1 MPNPNTRSQLTK
13 AFTFVNLKG
22 IPGPRHWAFYQ
33 YTKFFQKDILGA
45 FTQVHHDYGDIGSFP
60 WPMNSV
66 IIYSPEMIKRV
77 LVDQNKKYIKGEQ
90 IEELRA
96 VVGNGL
102 ATNNDHS
109 SWVRNRSIVSK
120 EFNSKAIQLTVTEI
134 HNLIAEKIKNWENQN
149 ELIIDIC
156 EEMKHL
162 TFVIACQIFLGKRFS
177 DEEANK
183 VNEAVHYTS
192 IVTYQRIF
200 QIFPLPYWLPT
211 NKNKTFNEHFDFL
224 NNLVLNLIKEE
235 QNKGLNSKPKSILE
249 RLVHAIDDETKTKLT
264 SDELRDEVLTMM
276 LAGHE
281 TSAHS
286 LAWTLGLLA
295 KHTDIQERLREEI
308 LTFNSQELIL
318 ENILGLTLLQNVIK
332 ESMRLYPAFPVLSR
346 KAKEADTLGAYHI
359 PKDTNVVIPIYVLQR
374 SEKYFKDPLIF
385 NPDRFFD
392 PSIEKNYTFMPFSRG
407 PRRCVAE
414 QFAIIEISLVLIE
427 ILRHFKLQLKEKDL
441 PKDVASVSLKP
452 DGDFLV
458 NLIKIKR

>member
-1 MPNPNTRSQLTK
+1 MANPNTRTQLTK

-22 IPGPRHWAFYQ
+22 IPGPRNWAFYQ

-96 VVGNGL
+96 IVGNGL

-120 EFNSKAIQLTVTEI
+120 EFNSRAIQLTMQEI
-134 HNLIAEKIKNWENQN
+134 HSIIVEKIKSWMSCSE
-149 ELIIDIC
+149 EAVEIC

-177 DEEANK
+177 EAEAKK
-183 VNEAVHYTS
+183 VNEAVHFTS
-192 IVTYQRIF
+192 IVTYERIF
-200 QIFPLPYWLPT
+200 QLFPLPYWLPIK
-211 NKNKTFNEHFDFL
+211 KNIVFNNHFDFL
-224 NNLVLNLIKEE
+224 NNLVMGLIKEE
-235 QNKGLNSKPKSILE
+235 KDKGIKANPKSILE
-249 RLVHAIDDETKTKLT
+249 RLVHAVDDETKTKLT
-264 SDELRDEVLTMM
+264 DDELRDEVLTMM

-295 KHTDIQERLREEI
+295 KHPEIQERLRNEI
-308 LTFNSQELIL
+308 LTLSNDQLSL
-318 ENILGLTLLQNVIK
+318 ENILGLTLLQNVLK

-346 KAKEADTLGAYHI
+346 KAKEDDTLGPYHI
-359 PKDTNVVIPIYVLQR
+359 PKETNVVIPIYVLQR
-374 SEKYFKDPLIF
+374 SEKFFKDPLVF
-385 NPDRFFD
+385 NPDRFLD
-392 PSIEKNYTFMPFSRG
+392 SSIEKNYTFMPFSRG

-414 QFAIIEISLVLIE
+414 QFAIVEMSMVIIE
-427 ILRHFKLQLKEKDL
+427 ILKNFRLELKSLEL
-441 PKDVASVSLKP
+441 PKEIASVSLKP
-452 DGDFLV
+452 RDDFYL
-458 NLIKIKR
+458 NLIKR

>member
-1 MPNPNTRSQLTK
+1 MANPNTRSQLTK
-13 AFTFVNLKG
+13 ALTFVNLKG
-22 IPGPRHWAFYQ
+22 IPGPRGFAYFQ

-45 FTQVHHDYGDIGSFP
+45 FTQVHHDFGDIGSFP

-102 ATNNDHS
+102 ATNNDHA

-120 EFNSKAIQLTVTEI
+120 EFNSKAIQLTMSEM
-134 HNLIAEKIKNWENQN
+134 HQLILEKIKVWQAQEN
-149 ELIIDIC
+149 LTVDIC

-177 DEEANK
+177 KEEAQK
-183 VNEAVHYTS
+183 VNEAVHFTS
-192 IVTYQRIF
+192 IVTYERIF
-200 QIFPLPYWLPT
+200 QMFPLPYWIPS
-211 NKNKTFNEHFDFL
+211 NKNKTFNQHFDFL

-235 QNKGLNSKPKSILE
+235 QNKGLMAKPKSILE

-264 SDELRDEVLTMM
+264 DDELRDEVLTMM

-286 LAWTLGLLA
+286 LAWTLGLIA
-295 KHTDIQERLREEI
+295 KHPDIQKKLQEEI
-308 LTFNSQELIL
+308 QSIESHEVNLEKMLSLTY
-318 ENILGLTLLQNVIK
+318 LQNVLK

-346 KAKEADTLGAYHI
+346 KAKENDQLGPYSI
-359 PKDTNVVIPIYVLQR
+359 PKETNVVIPIYVLQR
-374 SEKYFKDPLIF
+374 SEKYFKDPKNF
-385 NPDRFFD
+385 NPDRFLD

-414 QFAIIEISLVLIE
+414 QFAIAEMSLAIIE
-427 ILRHFKLQLKEKDL
+427 ILRHFELQLVKEDL

-452 DGDFLV
+452 DGEFLV
-458 NLIKIKR
+458 KLIKR